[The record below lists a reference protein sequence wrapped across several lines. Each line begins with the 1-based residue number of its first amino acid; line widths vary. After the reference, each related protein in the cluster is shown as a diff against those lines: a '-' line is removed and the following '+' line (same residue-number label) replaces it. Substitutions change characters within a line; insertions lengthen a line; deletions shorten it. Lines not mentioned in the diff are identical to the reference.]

1 MADLTQYIRR
11 GESFS
16 LSITTDDKTATT
28 ATLKVG
34 TPGSDP
40 IISQSGT
47 LTDGAGTISV
57 NANDTDI
64 DTGTYKYQI
73 DIISGSGTDI
83 FPDPTKSSQG
93 LPDFVVTE
101 SFD

>member
-1 MADLTQYIRR
+1 MADLTQYIRK

-16 LSITTDDKTATT
+16 LSITTDDTTATS

-34 TPGSDP
+34 TPGSAP
-40 IISQSGT
+40 LISQSGD

-57 NANDTDI
+57 DASATDI
-64 DTGTYKYQI
+64 DTGTYKYEI
-73 DIISGSGTDI
+73 DITSDAGTDI
-83 FPDPTKSSQG
+83 FPDPTKNAQD
-93 LPDFVVTE
+93 LPDFIVTE